1 MNIKQLLKYGLV
13 GIFSTLIHI
22 SIAFLYI
29 YSINENVLFANISGF
44 CIAFIFSYT
53 VQSLYVFEHKLQL
66 LKTFKYFLVQFS
78 ALIIAYFASNI
89 LYIENAYIHTILIS
103 FLLPLVTFFIH
114 KFWTFKQTHE
124 EDTAYAT
131 K

>member
-13 GIFSTLIHI
+13 GIFSTLIHVGI
-22 SIAFLYI
+22 SFLYI
-29 YSINENVLFANISGF
+29 YTISTDVLFANVSGF

-53 VQSLYVFEHKLQL
+53 VQSVYVFKNKLHI
-66 LKTFKYFLVQFS
+66 LKTLKYFLVQFG
-78 ALIIAYFASNI
+78 ALMIAYFSSN
-89 LYIENAYIHTILIS
+89 LLHLENAYIHTLLIS

-114 KFWTFKQTHE
+114 KFWTFKIVHK
-124 EDTAYAT
+124 EDTPYAT

>member
-29 YSINENVLFANISGF
+29 YSINGNVLFANISGF

-114 KFWTFKQTHE
+114 KFWAFKQTHE